1 MTGWLIVTALALLTL
16 AGVLAFAPAR
26 KQLWPIVA
34 AASVLALAGYAWQG
48 NPDQL
53 AAPAQ
58 TIAAKTRAAEA
69 LIAMRADM
77 DPTGGLAKQWLI
89 TADSYARSGRYQY
102 SAAFIEA
109 GLRQYPRNGDL
120 WAGLGLVLLLAGD
133 NQMSPPAKMAFAKA
147 REYAPLNR
155 SPDYFEGLVELFEGR
170 PANTIRIWQKL
181 VDGAPD
187 GAVWKPKLESQL
199 EGLISMLQRTAAE
212 NVNTAN

>member
-1 MTGWLIVTALALLTL
+1 MSGWMVVIGLAILG
-16 AGVLAFAPAR
+16 AAAVLGFVRDR

-34 AASVLALAGYAWQG
+34 AAAVLALAGYAWQG
-48 NPDQL
+48 QPDQP

-58 TIAAKTRAAEA
+58 PIPAEARAAEA

-77 DPTGGLAKQWLI
+77 DPTGGIAKQWLI

-170 PANTIRIWQKL
+170 PANTLRIWQKL
-181 VDGAPD
+181 VNEAPD

-199 EGLISMLQRTAAE
+199 ASLTAMLQRLPAA
-212 NVNTAN
+212 NVNSAN